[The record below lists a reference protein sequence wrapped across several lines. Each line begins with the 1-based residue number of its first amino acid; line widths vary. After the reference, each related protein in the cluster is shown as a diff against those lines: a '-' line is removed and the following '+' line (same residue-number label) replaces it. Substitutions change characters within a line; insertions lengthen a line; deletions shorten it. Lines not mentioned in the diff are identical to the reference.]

1 MDLGFV
7 IVALSLFFPFII
19 LAFGIHLKRR
29 YQHEAALQKLMVR
42 AGIQQ
47 KNQHVFKDALQQGK
61 KSRAFEWFETQFKKA
76 GLTQPNMMAKWSVAQ
91 ALLLFVS
98 VYLLLTQATGEQ
110 APKAILVGVLLPLVP
125 TVFLLYKQYE
135 RREKMRKQFPE
146 FLEGLVRTL
155 QAGHGIDG
163 ALNEV
168 SETLPEPLGT
178 EVKEVQRQ
186 FSLGINMR
194 DILLEFQKRV
204 DIPEARFFVVTLII
218 QRETGGRL
226 TQILQELARL
236 MRRREVFQM
245 KLKTMTAESRF
256 TAWFLGLAPLLYL
269 GYKYFFDYASMR
281 FFLEDPTGQKLLGV
295 SLVLMVTGALIL
307 RQMLRVRF

>member
-7 IVALSLFFPFII
+7 IVALSLIFPFAI
-19 LAFGIHLKRR
+19 LAFGGYLKRR
-29 YQHEAALQKLMVR
+29 YQHEAALQALMVR
-42 AGIQQ
+42 AGIKQ
-47 KNQHVFKDALQQGK
+47 KNQHALKDVWQQGK

-76 GLTQPNMMAKWSVAQ
+76 GLIQQNIMIKWSIVQ
-91 ALLLFVS
+91 ALLLFAG
-98 VYLLLTQATGEQ
+98 VYLLLTQSTGEN
-110 APKAILVGVLLPLVP
+110 ASKAVIVGGLLPLLP
-125 TVFLLYKQYE
+125 MMFLLYKQYE

-146 FLEGLVRTL
+146 MLEGLVRTL

-168 SETLPEPLGT
+168 AEMLPEPLGT
-178 EVKEVQRQ
+178 EVKEIQRQ
-186 FSLGINMR
+186 FSLGIHMR
-194 DILLEFQKRV
+194 DVLLEFQKRV

-218 QRETGGRL
+218 QRETGGQL
-226 TQILQELARL
+226 TQILQELSNL

-269 GYKYFFDYASMR
+269 AYKYFFDYNSMR
-281 FFLEDPTGQKLLGV
+281 FFLDDPTGQKLLV
-295 SLVLMVTGALIL
+295 ISLVLMSIGALIL
-307 RQMLRVRF
+307 RQMLKVRF